1 MELQPAAFARQ
12 LQTRTVFRVPLSPN
26 RNGTIDLLDIDLA
39 ILVRF
44 EGLSVLHKT
53 PRGLFRVGKRAIGY
67 KFHWLG

>member
-1 MELQPAAFARQ
+1 MVLHPGAFARL
-12 LQTRTVFRVPLSPN
+12 LQTRTVFRVPLSPSS
-26 RNGTIDLLDIDLA
+26 NGPLTFSIDLA

-67 KFHWLG
+67 KLHWLG